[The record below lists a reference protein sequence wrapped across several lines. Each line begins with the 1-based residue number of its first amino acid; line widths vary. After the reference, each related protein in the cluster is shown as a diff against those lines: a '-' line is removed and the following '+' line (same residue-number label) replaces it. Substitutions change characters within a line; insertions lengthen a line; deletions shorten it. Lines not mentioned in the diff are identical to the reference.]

1 MEIVTRAQWG
11 AKYGPNPTV
20 ALPYDEVIVHTAAGS
35 VRPPSAT
42 LEQDAAVMRAIES
55 FHRSTRGW
63 AGGVGYN
70 HLVMRSGRVFEG
82 QGFGRRGTHTESRN
96 SQWGICLDGHGDQA
110 EATPQQ
116 WAAVQDLIR
125 HGLAT
130 GRLRSGYRV
139 SGHRNY
145 STTGKT
151 CPGNLIYPRLGEL
164 RGLDGTQP
172 PAKEWDE
179 MATKDE
185 IREVARAEAREA
197 AAHAVML
204 LTGSQF
210 PVDELGTPKAKVYGT
225 KELRSDLA
233 QGMVAVGVQ
242 VIQAVGAQQ
251 GVTVDPTEVAQAVTD
266 ELARRLSE

>member
-1 MEIVTRAQWG
+1 MEIMTRAQWG

-70 HLVMRSGRVFEG
+70 HVVMRSGRVFEG

-130 GRLRSGYRV
+130 GRLRTGYRV

-185 IREVARAEAREA
+185 IREVVREQV
-197 AAHAVML
+197 AHGLML

-210 PVDELGTPKAKVYGT
+210 DPAKMTDPATTVYGT
-225 KELRSDLA
+225 KELRADLA
-233 QGMVAVGVQ
+233 AGMVAVGVQ
-242 VIQAVGAQQ
+242 IIQAVGKQQ
-251 GVTVDPTEVAQAVTD
+251 GVTVDPIEVAQAVTD
-266 ELARRLSE
+266 ELARRLSD